1 MNTTLHPPLY
11 KCVLVFFDD
20 ILIYSPMLE
29 AHIEHLR
36 QVFEL
41 LSADQW
47 KVKFSKCQFAKQSIS
62 YLGHVVGANGMST
75 DPEKIKSI

>member
-1 MNTTLHPPLY
+1 
-11 KCVLVFFDD
+11 
-20 ILIYSPMLE
+20 MLE